1 MLCVVPTTEVPLL
14 QEYVLPE
21 PAFALKVTEAPVQ
34 IVVALA
40 VIVALGAFTTVT
52 VTWSV
57 FTQPFASVPVT
68 VYVVVAVGLA
78 VTAAVFVALKPVDG
92 DHA

>member
-34 IVVALA
+34 IVVVLA
-40 VIVALGAFTTVT
+40 VIVALGRLLTITV
-52 VTWSV
+52 VLSV
-57 FTQPFASVPVT
+57 FVHPPEVT
-68 VYVVVAVGLA
+68 E
-78 VTAAVFVALKPVDG
+78 
-92 DHA
+92 